1 MRDSL
6 PLLTRTVSHLTLCDF
21 LHQSV
26 DVDDEEALQRFEKR
40 VEAKEDVV
48 DVMNLLVSTFS
59 SLTSSQEA
67 INRHLPGDVEVVTR
81 AFVQRSFPSP
91 RGSSTLRSS
100 AQSRL

>member
-1 MRDSL
+1 M
-6 PLLTRTVSHLTLCDF
+6 
-21 LHQSV
+21 
-26 DVDDEEALQRFEKR
+26 DDEEALQRFEKR

-67 INRHLPGDVEVVTR
+67 INRHLPGDVEVMTR